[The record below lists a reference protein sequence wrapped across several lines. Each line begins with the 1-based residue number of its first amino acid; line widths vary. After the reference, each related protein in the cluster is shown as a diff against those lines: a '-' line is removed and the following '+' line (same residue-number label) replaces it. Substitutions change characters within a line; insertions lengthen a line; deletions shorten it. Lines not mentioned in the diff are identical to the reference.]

1 MGDASL
7 IDKETR
13 VSSIKSLPLLPHS
26 KATQASIDVAVL
38 LAQAEANESTSST
51 ITTAFPMATTPVL
64 PTDLLHLLC
73 IELAEQLEV
82 GALFNCAV
90 SSKVFAAAGALSNLY
105 KICSS
110 SSVSGGDHETFPM
123 HVQELLVQKWSILW
137 RSILLSSLG
146 KTMYPYC
153 RYLRVLD
160 LRNLNFL
167 LEDEKFRGKIAKN
180 FFSGGLARFDMK
192 MDTPFSAKGPRRPRL
207 NVRGILLAVGDAIT
221 QQAPMLEVLT
231 EPVMPGLDVF
241 SSALLDWPLRL
252 ENLQFLQLGDGK
264 ALADDR
270 IQESLVSCCPHLNK
284 LEIYQWMNDDSSDQH
299 LARFLLRMKPNTLEF
314 FQNESECGI
323 GLETCKAFAHHATS
337 LVTLHLAISDMGLQG
352 LGELQPCTAIES
364 LTLTDLKPPT
374 DLKATQNDVFSGMV
388 AWLTS
393 LHAIRDITLS
403 NFISAPALLT
413 PVLEK
418 TDIALDYLQ
427 INASENSLY
436 MVKDNQDFHRAI
448 GRQSNL
454 TSLLLKADADGAFGD
469 DVETLCNCI
478 CGLEGLKRLSLTRI
492 TEYFSDNQIARLSEH
507 LPSLEELLI
516 DGYGITDL
524 SLERLSGLP
533 YLKSLGF
540 SGLTQFSLNGLLDFV
555 EKLTAG
561 NEGLV
566 LSVDRAQIND
576 KLSDAEQEIVR
587 EAIVAKVNGRF
598 EYTLVRDPD
607 ISDFEASDSD

>member
-1 MGDASL
+1 
-7 IDKETR
+7 
-13 VSSIKSLPLLPHS
+13 
-26 KATQASIDVAVL
+26 
-38 LAQAEANESTSST
+38 
-51 ITTAFPMATTPVL
+51 MATTPVL

-82 GALFNCAV
+82 GTLFNCAV
-90 SSKVFAAAGALSNLY
+90 SSKLFAAAGALSNLY
-105 KICSS
+105 KICNN

-146 KTMYPYC
+146 KTMFPYC

-180 FFSGGLARFDMK
+180 FFSGDLARFDMK
-192 MDTPFSAKGPRRPRL
+192 IDTPISTRGRPRAPRL

-221 QQAPMLEVLT
+221 QQSPMLEVLT

-241 SSALLDWPLRL
+241 SSALLEWPTRL
-252 ENLQFLQLGDGK
+252 EKLQFLQLGDGK

-270 IQESLVSCCPHLNK
+270 IQELLVDCCPHLNK
-284 LEIYQWMNDDSSDQH
+284 LEIYQWMNDDDSDRH

-314 FQNESECGI
+314 FQNESDCGL
-323 GLETCKAFAHHATS
+323 GPETCKAFAHHAKS
-337 LVTLHLAISDMGLQG
+337 LITLHLAVTDTGLLG
-352 LGELQPCTAIES
+352 LGELEPCTAIES
-364 LTLTDLKPPT
+364 LTLTDLRPPT
-374 DLKATQNDVFSGMV
+374 DLKATQNDVFTKMV

-393 LHAIRDITLS
+393 LHGIRDITLS

-427 INASENSLY
+427 INASESSLY

-478 CGLEGLKRLSLTRI
+478 CGLKSLKRLSLTRI
-492 TEYFSDNQIARLSEH
+492 TEYFSDAQIANLSKH

-524 SLERLSGLP
+524 SLENLSGLP

-587 EAIVAKVNGRF
+587 EAIGAKVNGRF
-598 EYTLVRDPD
+598 EYQLVRDPD